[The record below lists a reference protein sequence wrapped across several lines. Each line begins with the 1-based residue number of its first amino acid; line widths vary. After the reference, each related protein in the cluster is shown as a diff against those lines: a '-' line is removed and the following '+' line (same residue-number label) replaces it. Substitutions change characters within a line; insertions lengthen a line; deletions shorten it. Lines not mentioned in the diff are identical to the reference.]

1 MISIGPASR
10 LARPEVQD
18 MIEVEI
24 SELGINKCAYNYT
37 LYTLPCLYGMTN
49 AEYDHEALKINR
61 EHVYKQKVCS
71 REHNYY
77 VHKCRI

>member
-1 MISIGPASR
+1 MNIELQVISIGPASR

-37 LYTLPCLYGMTN
+37 LPCLYGMTN
-49 AEYDHEALKINR
+49 AEYDHD
-61 EHVYKQKVCS
+61 S
-71 REHNYY
+71 RGIKNKPRTCLQAES
-77 VHKCRI
+77 VFT